1 MYFLGGFFVDFLN
14 KKVLVCGMARSG
26 ISASLLLKSKG
37 AYVTLQDIK
46 TEDKFEE
53 EIKILKENNINL
65 YLGKNPDE
73 IIKTYDFVVMSPG
86 IPLSLPFLEIAKK
99 NNIPILGEIELAY
112 NFCEGNV
119 IAITG
124 TNGKTT
130 TTALTGEIIK
140 NYIPNSKIVG
150 NIGLPFSE
158 NVLELKK
165 EDYAILEASSFQLES
180 IHKFHANIS
189 AVLNITPDH
198 LDRHI
203 TMENYVQIKERVFL
217 NQTSED
223 FLILNYDDVYCK
235 AMAEKT
241 KSKVIFFSSTQVL
254 EEGIYLKN
262 DSIYAN
268 ILRVNEKIIDV
279 LDLNILG
286 THNVENAMAA
296 IAISICAN
304 IKLDI
309 IKKIL
314 HEFKGVEHRIEYVT
328 TINNIEFYNDSKG
341 TNTDAAIKS
350 INAMRRPIVLI
361 GGGYE
366 KKADFTDWVKM
377 FANKVKYLVVIGEV
391 SDRLIETCKE
401 NNFFD
406 FYKANTFEE
415 AIQVAFENAIDGDCV
430 LLSPAC
436 ASFGM
441 FKNFEHRGE
450 LFKKYVSNIK

>member
-1 MYFLGGFFVDFLN
+1 MDFSN

-26 ISASLLLKSKG
+26 ISSALLLQKKG
-37 AYVTLQDIK
+37 AHVTLQDIK
-46 TEDKFEE
+46 TEDKFDE

-65 YLGKNPDE
+65 YLGKNPDD
-73 IIKTYDFVVMSPG
+73 IIWDFDFIIMSPG
-86 IPLSLPFLEIAKK
+86 IPLSLPFLEIARQ
-99 NNIPILGEIELAY
+99 NNIPIWGEVELAY
-112 NFCEGNV
+112 NFCEAS
-119 IAITG
+119 IISITG

-140 NYIPNSKIVG
+140 NYLSNSKIVG

-158 NVLELKK
+158 EVLELKK
-165 EDYAILEASSFQLES
+165 GDYAVLEASSFQLES

-198 LDRHI
+198 LDRHT
-203 TMENYVQIKERVFL
+203 TMENYVEIKERIFL
-217 NQTSED
+217 NQTDKD
-223 FLILNYDDVYCK
+223 FLILNYDDTYCK
-235 AMAEKT
+235 AMSKKA
-241 KSKVIFFSSTQVL
+241 KSKVIFFSSSEKL
-254 EEGIYLKN
+254 EEGIYLEDN
-262 DSIYAN
+262 SIYAN
-268 ILRVNEKIIDV
+268 ILGINEKIIDV
-279 LDLNILG
+279 LQLNILG
-286 THNVENAMAA
+286 KHNVENAMAS
-296 IAISICAN
+296 IAICICAK
-304 IKLDI
+304 IPLDI

-314 HEFKGVEHRIEYVT
+314 HEFKGVEHRIEYVR

-350 INAMRRPIVLI
+350 IDAMRRPIVLI

-377 FANKVKYLVVIGEV
+377 FEGKVKYLVVIGEV

-401 NNFFD
+401 NNFLN
-406 FYKANTFEE
+406 FYKALTFED
-415 AIQVAFENAIDGDCV
+415 AIQVAFKNAVDGDCV

-436 ASFGM
+436 ASYGM

-450 LFKKYVSNIK
+450 LFKKYVNELE